1 MIQPPDPRRLTRAWG
16 LLVILTVASLLAG
29 RAGEA
34 GSLGLLGSAVV
45 LAVAAFKAQRIL
57 MDFLNLR
64 AAPAGWR
71 TVLTLWPGLTAA
83 AIWLTSAVPLLIAR

>member
-1 MIQPPDPRRLTRAWG
+1 MIQPPDHRRLTRTWG
-16 LLVILTVASLLAG
+16 LLMILTVASLLTG

-34 GSLGLLGSAVV
+34 GSLGLPGSAVV
-45 LAVAAFKAQRIL
+45 LAVGAFKAQRIL

-71 TVLTLWPGLTAA
+71 AVLTLWPGLTAA
-83 AIWLTSAVPLLIAR
+83 AIWLTAAVPLLMVR